1 MNASSLT
8 RFSNTSSSAER
19 LIRMVRAFLAMG
31 YMSKQEHISKQFFFF
46 FFFPFGVL
54 PCNREPR
61 ASSLG
66 LVEVD
71 GV

>member
-46 FFFPFGVL
+46 FF
-54 PCNREPR
+54 
-61 ASSLG
+61 SLSVSYRVIANQE
-66 LVEVD
+66 LQVSD
-71 GV
+71 W